1 MKTLEQI
8 NQEFFNEIDTVN
20 TPEEADMFDTVYI
33 NSLEDILQV
42 IGAPDE
48 EYEEQLAAEDRG
60 APPVKKK
67 FLKRLSDVLFYVVIA
82 FILIAT
88 LGFSG
93 RAHDGFSI
101 LGYSGFTVL
110 SGSMQSE
117 IPEGSLVITK
127 DVDTGKIKIGDDI
140 TFVRDDNATITHRV
154 VDIIEDYPVNGT
166 RGFRTK
172 GLENPEPD
180 SEIVHEGNVIGLVEF
195 SIPEL
200 GYTLSYISNHIGIL
214 FLILGGV
221 LVATVALGKV
231 LMRRDES
238 SEDGREKAA

>member
-8 NQEFFNEIDTVN
+8 NQEFFNEII
-20 TPEEADMFDTVYI
+20 A
-33 NSLEDILQV
+33 
-42 IGAPDE
+42 E
-48 EYEEQLAAEDRG
+48 EYEEQPASKAGE
-60 APPVKKK
+60 ASPKKK
-67 FLKRLSDVLFYVVIA
+67 RLLKRLSDVLFYVVIA
-82 FILIAT
+82 FIIIAT
-88 LGFSG
+88 LVFSGKAHEGFS
-93 RAHDGFSI
+93 F

-127 DVDTGKIKIGDDI
+127 EVDSGKIKTGDDI
-140 TFVRDDNATITHRV
+140 TFLRDDNATITHRV
-154 VDIIEDYPVNGT
+154 IEIIENYPVNGT

-180 SEIVHEGNVIGLVEF
+180 SEIVHEGNVIGVVEL

-200 GYTLSYISNHIGIL
+200 GYTLNYVSNNIGIL

-221 LVATVALGKV
+221 LLATVALGKA
-231 LMRRDES
+231 LMRRD
-238 SEDGREKAA
+238 